1 MFLPHA
7 KSSIT
12 LIFIIHIEG
21 FSACLFVGAVLLY
34 YQWLPLLYVDMVLL
48 SDFSS
53 LLNIFSLFTFPIRIT
68 ILVHAHNSQVHEI
81 VDDLMLSRNMPDW

>member
-1 MFLPHA
+1 MLICGLSSLILP
-7 KSSIT
+7 
-12 LIFIIHIEG
+12 
-21 FSACLFVGAVLLY
+21 VL
-34 YQWLPLLYVDMVLL
+34 PDMVLL